1 VIVKLFPFRDEPEIP
16 KRELFELAKGER
28 TKGLFVGCSFGSRQ
42 RLKIILPRNATKSV
56 DQLELRWL
64 KMPLDGRSL
73 GAKSS
78 AVKRVAEMVTQ
89 KCVTYFAME
98 ASEATK
104 SSAVKRF
111 AEMVTHEY
119 VTRFAI
125 EAAGATD
132 SSAVKRVAE
141 MVTQE
146 YVIRFAIQ
154 AAEETIAIAIFG
166 RLHDKSK
173 VDRNTL
179 IAVSSL
185 AVRIGRLAGFV
196 ELGLEAERTFNDPGG
211 DRKAG
216 YPNSVLVHVT
226 DKVRIHIHVY

>member
-1 VIVKLFPFRDEPEIP
+1 
-16 KRELFELAKGER
+16 
-28 TKGLFVGCSFGSRQ
+28 
-42 RLKIILPRNATKSV
+42 
-56 DQLELRWL
+56 
-64 KMPLDGRSL
+64 MPLDGRSL

-78 AVKRVAEMVTQ
+78 AIKRV
-89 KCVTYFAME
+89 
-98 ASEATK
+98 
-104 SSAVKRF
+104 

-146 YVIRFAIQ
+146 YVICFAIQ
-154 AAEETIAIAIFG
+154 ATEDTIALAIFG

-173 VDRNTL
+173 VDRNIL

-185 AVRIGRLAGFV
+185 ALRIGRLAGFV
-196 ELGLEAERTFNDPGG
+196 ELGLEAERKLNDPGAIG
-211 DRKAG
+211 KLGTPIAYLCMSLTR
-216 YPNSVLVHVT
+216 
-226 DKVRIHIHVY
+226 